1 MDQSE
6 SINKAS
12 GGIMRRI
19 WTSSVVA
26 VCLLA
31 PLALSSAH
39 AQSDSYKGRTI
50 SVVIGA
56 KGGSLTLA
64 GQIVAQ
70 HLGRYI
76 PGNPTVIFRQMP
88 GGAHLGAT
96 GYVYTAAEPDGLTIL
111 AANPGVALAQ
121 LADLPQVRFDVRK
134 FEWLGSSG
142 SDGALFSIP
151 AYLPDKTLKV

>member
-1 MDQSE
+1 
-6 SINKAS
+6 
-12 GGIMRRI
+12 MRRI
-19 WTSSVVA
+19 AISSLVA
-26 VCLLA
+26 GCLLA

-39 AQSDSYKGRTI
+39 AQTDFYKGKTI

-56 KGGSLTLA
+56 KTGSLALA

-96 GYVYTAAEPDGLTIL
+96 GYLYNGAEPDGLTIL

-121 LADLPQVRFDVRK
+121 LADLPQVRFDIRK

-142 SDGALFSIP
+142 S
-151 AYLPDKTLKV
+151 

>member
-1 MDQSE
+1 
-6 SINKAS
+6 
-12 GGIMRRI
+12 MRRM
-19 WTSSVVA
+19 WNLSVVA
-26 VCLLA
+26 ACLLI
-31 PLALSSAH
+31 PLGLSSAQ
-39 AQSDSYKGRTI
+39 AQSDYYKGKTI

-96 GYVYTAAEPDGLTIL
+96 GYLYNVAEPDGLTIL
-111 AANPGVALAQ
+111 AANPGVAMSQ
-121 LADLPQVRFDVRK
+121 LAVLPQV
-134 FEWLGSSG
+134 
-142 SDGALFSIP
+142 
-151 AYLPDKTLKV
+151 